1 MPTPRLILAGGGGA
15 PDSQPLDA
23 LFAGWIGPGGR
34 MLYLPV
40 ATGNV
45 AGYRDDLAWVSAIFR
60 PRGVGAITMWTHLA
74 GRDAGQ
80 LTDFDGIYIGGGNT
94 FHLLDLLR
102 RTGFD
107 RLLRDFIAAGGA
119 VYGGSAGAIIL
130 GRDIGPAAHID
141 PNTAG
146 LRNTHGLDLLG
157 GYAVWCHYAANAD
170 APRIRAYIAATGI
183 PVLALTERAGLRVEG
198 PHIEAAG
205 YDSCVR
211 YTAAGAHEVAVG
223 EQVSDP
229 VK

>member
-1 MPTPRLILAGGGGA
+1 MPTPRLILAGGGDA

-40 ATGNV
+40 ATGNP
-45 AGYRDDLAWVSAIFR
+45 AGYRDDLTWVSAIFR
-60 PRGVGAITMWTHLA
+60 PLGVGSIAMWTDLA

-80 LTDFDGIYIGGGNT
+80 LTDFDGIFIGGGNT

-141 PNTAG
+141 PNDASVTDT
-146 LRNTHGLDLLG
+146 RGLDLLG
-157 GYAVWCHYAANAD
+157 GYAVWCHYVANDD
-170 APRIRAYIAATGI
+170 APRIRAYIAATGF

-198 PHIEAAG
+198 PHILAAG
-205 YDSCVR
+205 YDPCVR
-211 YTAAGAHEVAVG
+211 YTAGGAHEVAVG
-223 EQVSDP
+223 EQVPD
-229 VK
+229 